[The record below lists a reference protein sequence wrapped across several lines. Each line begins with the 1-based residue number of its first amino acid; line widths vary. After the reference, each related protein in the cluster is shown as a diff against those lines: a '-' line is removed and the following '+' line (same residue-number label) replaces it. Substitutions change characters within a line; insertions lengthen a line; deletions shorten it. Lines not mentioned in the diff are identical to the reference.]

1 VRVRG
6 CPEIGSPSLNG
17 FCRQTHPGTLST
29 AALTSILHPNPAL
42 RVYPIGVIQS
52 LRQDFNSRFRPEIYR
67 AFLRNLDACVRTHVS
82 FRVAETPVFLPR
94 ELLNEMAVIGADL
107 THQLVDDPEYLAES
121 RKAIPESWRAAD
133 ETPHPHFMTV
143 DFGLIREP
151 NGRLAP
157 RLVELQ
163 AFPSVYAYQFVLAEN
178 YRTAFALDPSLDI
191 FLNGHT
197 DSSFWKLMH
206 RVIARGHHPENVVLT
221 EVDPEHQKTLPDF
234 RVTADRLGLR
244 IVDIADLVPHD
255 RPGKL
260 PRLCYRDG
268 SRLVPIH
275 RIYNR
280 AIVDELIQ
288 KKVQLQF
295 DYREHFDVE
304 WAGHPNW
311 YFHLSKFSIP
321 YLDHPAVPPAV
332 FLDDWFRG
340 EGRDRL
346 PADRE
351 QWILKPLFSFAG
363 KGIKF
368 APTDEDLAAIAPR
381 YRHNYLLQQRVK
393 FENVIDTP
401 HGPTQPEIRIL
412 YLWPD
417 GGKLEPVLPLI
428 RLGRGKMMGVD
439 HNRDLEWV
447 GASAAFMPAKNG

>member
-1 VRVRG
+1 
-6 CPEIGSPSLNG
+6 
-17 FCRQTHPGTLST
+17 
-29 AALTSILHPNPAL
+29 
-42 RVYPIGVIQS
+42 VIPS
-52 LRQDFNSRFRPEIYR
+52 LRQDFNSRFRPETYR
-67 AFLRNLDACVRTHVS
+67 TFLRNLDACVRTHVT

-94 ELLNEMAVIGADL
+94 ELLKEMATIGAEL
-107 THQLVDDPEYLAES
+107 TQRLVDDQEYLAQS
-121 RKAIPESWRAAD
+121 RKAIPEAYRAAD

-143 DFGLIREP
+143 DFGLVRER
-151 NGRLAP
+151 NGKLAP

-163 AFPSVYAYQFVLAEN
+163 AFPSVYAYQLVLAEN
-178 YRTAFALDPSLDI
+178 YRAVFALDSNLDP

-197 DSSFWKLMH
+197 EATFWKLMQK
-206 RVIARGHHPENVVLT
+206 VITRGHDPSHVVLT
-221 EVDPEHQKTLPDF
+221 EINPEHQKTLPDF
-234 RVTADRLGLR
+234 RVTADRLGIR
-244 IVDIADLVPHD
+244 VVDISQVIPED

-268 SRLVPIH
+268 SHMVPIH

-288 KKVQLQF
+288 KQIHLQF

-321 YLDHPAVPPAV
+321 YLDHPAVPPAL
-332 FLDDWFRG
+332 FLHDWFKG

-346 PADRE
+346 PSDRE
-351 QWILKPLFSFAG
+351 QWILKPLFAFAG

-368 APTDEDLAAIAPR
+368 APTDDDLAAIPVR
-381 YRHNYLLQQRVK
+381 ERRNYLLQQRVK

-417 GGKLEPVLPLI
+417 GGHLEPVLPLI

-447 GASAAFMPAKNG
+447 GASAAFQPAFKAAAKDSRQ